1 MHYNTLRAQDYRE
14 QMKQNFNILLK
25 QGLSQSQMAEALNH
39 AEIYRP
45 SGGLWSQVTVSRFL
59 KLLGLKA
66 NYSWP
71 KKKL

>member
-14 QMKQNFNILLK
+14 QMKHNFNILLK
-25 QGLSQSQMAEALNH
+25 QGLTQEQIARALNE
-39 AEIYRP
+39 AEIFRP
-45 SGGLWSQVTVSRFL
+45 SGAKWSQVTVSRFL
-59 KLLGLKA
+59 KLVGLKA